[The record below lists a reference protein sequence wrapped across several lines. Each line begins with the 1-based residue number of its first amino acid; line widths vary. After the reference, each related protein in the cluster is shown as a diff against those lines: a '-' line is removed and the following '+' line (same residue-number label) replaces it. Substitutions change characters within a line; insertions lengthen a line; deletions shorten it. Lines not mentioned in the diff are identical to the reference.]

1 LECNQEAVV
10 IVRIVIAYVLL
21 MSSLLAQTQGATPA
35 VPAKTQAA
43 TADSSVAPAKIDA
56 AKEADIRRL
65 LDLAKFALLANQMM
79 EGMDKNL
86 RPLLAGSFPPGE
98 YRDKLIDLFFAKFHS
113 KVVGQQVLD
122 LAVPIYDRYYSDE
135 EIKSLIRFYET
146 PVGQKM
152 ASVMPQMSV
161 ELQEAGS
168 KWGES
173 IGRDS
178 MMEVLAEH
186 PELVTALQNASK
198 KKTTNIPIE

>member
-1 LECNQEAVV
+1 V
-10 IVRIVIAYVLL
+10 IARVALAYVLL
-21 MSSLLAQTQGATPA
+21 TSSLLAQTPSAAP
-35 VPAKTQAA
+35 VEPSKIQAA
-43 TADSSVAPAKIDA
+43 PADSPVAPVKINA

-79 EGMDKNL
+79 TGMDKSL
-86 RPLLAGSFPPGE
+86 KPLLASSFPPGE

-113 KVVGQQVLD
+113 KATAQQIVE
-122 LAVPIYDRYYSDE
+122 LAVPIYDKYYTAE
-135 EIKSLIRFYET
+135 EIKGLIRFYET

-152 ASVMPQMSV
+152 ASVMPQMSG
-161 ELQEAGS
+161 ELQDVGR

-178 MMEVLAEH
+178 MTEVFAEH
-186 PELVTALQNASK
+186 PELAAALQEASK